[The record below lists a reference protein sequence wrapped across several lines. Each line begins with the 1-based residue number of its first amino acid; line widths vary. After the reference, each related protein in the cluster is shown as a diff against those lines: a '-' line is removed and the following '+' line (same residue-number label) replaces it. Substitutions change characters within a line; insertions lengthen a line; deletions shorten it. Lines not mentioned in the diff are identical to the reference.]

1 MREKQSAVLG
11 LGSSLGD
18 RRVLLQLAVQ
28 ALAALPDVAVV
39 SVSRIWQS
47 VPVGAARQ
55 RFFNAAVRVD
65 TTRTPRQLLA
75 VCKNIEAR
83 LGRRPGVRWSDRPL
97 DLDILLFGNQRI
109 RAAGLRVPHARLHE
123 RSFALVPALEVA
135 PDAWHAALRRPL
147 HELLP
152 GSHDLCPVGV
162 LVAPRLAG
170 PRSDWIPSTPSSNP
184 ARRGRMQFFIDT
196 ANIDDIREAFSW
208 GIIDGVTTNPSLI
221 AREGGD
227 FIQRIAD
234 ICEIVEGPVSAETVS
249 QDAEGMIREGRL
261 LAKISEHIVV
271 KVPLTTEGLKATK
284 VLSGEGIDCNVT
296 LCFQPMQA
304 LIAAK
309 AGAAYISPF
318 LGRLDDISTDG
329 VGLIEQI
336 VQIYSN
342 YPELNTKVLSA
353 SIRHPMHLTQVALA
367 GSHVATIPYGVL
379 KKLVNHPLTDSGNA
393 RFLKDWESVPDNNIT
408 AQVERWL
415 AARDS

>member
-1 MREKQSAVLG
+1 
-11 LGSSLGD
+11 
-18 RRVLLQLAVQ
+18 
-28 ALAALPDVAVV
+28 
-39 SVSRIWQS
+39 
-47 VPVGAARQ
+47 
-55 RFFNAAVRVD
+55 
-65 TTRTPRQLLA
+65 
-75 VCKNIEAR
+75 
-83 LGRRPGVRWSDRPL
+83 
-97 DLDILLFGNQRI
+97 
-109 RAAGLRVPHARLHE
+109 
-123 RSFALVPALEVA
+123 
-135 PDAWHAALRRPL
+135 
-147 HELLP
+147 
-152 GSHDLCPVGV
+152 
-162 LVAPRLAG
+162 
-170 PRSDWIPSTPSSNP
+170 
-184 ARRGRMQFFIDT
+184 MQFFIDT

-234 ICEIVEGPVSAETVS
+234 ICDIVEGPVSAETVS

-284 VLSGEGIDCNVT
+284 VLSSENIDINVT
-296 LCFQPMQA
+296 LCFQPIQA

-336 VQIYSN
+336 VQIYDN
-342 YPELNTKVLSA
+342 YPELRTEVLAA

-367 GSHVATIPYGVL
+367 GAHVSTIPFKVL
-379 KKLVNHPLTDSGNA
+379 SKLVNHPLTDSGNA
-393 RFLKDWESVPDNNIT
+393 RFLADWDSVPDNNIT
-408 AQVERWL
+408 AQVESWL